1 MTASAFASHTERSA
15 AIAIFFSGVL
25 WGLWWIPLRWLARH
39 GIAGDWTSVVLY
51 GVAGVLMVP
60 LAVARFRARRG
71 EALGYTLAG
80 AFASGAAIAMTNTAL
95 LNGNVV
101 RVLLLFY
108 LAPIWATLMDVL
120 VLKERLGPRRI
131 ATVVLGL
138 SGAAVVL
145 GGGVT
150 VPLPRALGEWMGL
163 TAGFAF
169 AAGSLFVR
177 KAETAKAASDPVI
190 QSFVSL
196 AVGCGFGIL
205 FLGVFP
211 SPPLVI
217 ARLWTAAPAALAIA
231 AVWVLPLMWLFLWG
245 AARLAPGRV
254 TILMLIEPVA
264 AVTSAALLLDEP
276 FGAREIAGCVLIV
289 AAGLTEALP
298 RSNPAR

>member
-1 MTASAFASHTERSA
+1 LYTERTA
-15 AIAIFFSGVL
+15 AIAIFFSGVM

-71 EALGYTLAG
+71 EALRYTLAG

-95 LNGNVV
+95 LNGDVV

-120 VLKERLGPRRI
+120 VLKERLVLRRV

-163 TAGFAF
+163 AAGFTF

-205 FLGVFP
+205 FLGLFP
-211 SPPLVI
+211 SPPLAI
-217 ARLWTAAPAALAIA
+217 NRLWTAAPAALAIA
-231 AVWVLPLMWLFLWG
+231 AIWVLPLMWLFLWG

-276 FGAREIAGCVLIV
+276 FGAREIAGCALIV

-298 RSNPAR
+298 RSNPAH